1 MNNYTRTEVL
11 VTPEMKITSA
21 QAKQVLQAIE
31 TLRTATMDQ
40 LVEEVTKLGMASTSK
55 QGNKMVVRWY
65 LTKSFIPNGLVKSE
79 AIKIEKKVKETTPV
93 TPKTKSK
100 KEDKVIAT
108 KEGNIIAV
116 MKHKELTK

>member
-11 VTPEMKITSA
+11 VTPEMKITST

-31 TLRTATMDQ
+31 TLKTATLEQ
-40 LVEEVTKLGMASTSK
+40 LVDEVTKLGMASTSK

-79 AIKIEKKVKETTPV
+79 AIKIEKKVKPQTPV
-93 TPKTKSK
+93 TPKTKEK
-100 KEDKVIAT
+100 KT
-108 KEGNIIAV
+108 KEKVEA
-116 MKHKELTK
+116 